1 MVAVGSRGVNDS
13 RERERQEG
21 DRAREIYRKTE
32 MERRVIKIP
41 KSERTPHESENKKVS
56 SIHGCAGTGIAGG
69 GLAEPVHSRKK
80 TIAERR
86 KRTGQATS

>member
-69 GLAEPVHSRKK
+69 GLAEPVHSRKGNDCREK
-80 TIAERR
+80 
-86 KRTGQATS
+86 KKDGPSY